1 MEIFAGLIYADV
13 KLIMSSHSN
22 YVFNKLNNLIL
33 GGVLDY
39 NVYQPIVLV
48 DSESGSTSKILQM
61 DELGADDE
69 NFIDVS
75 EKLYEEREEIIQRL
89 NMEE

>member
-1 MEIFAGLIYADV
+1 MIYADV